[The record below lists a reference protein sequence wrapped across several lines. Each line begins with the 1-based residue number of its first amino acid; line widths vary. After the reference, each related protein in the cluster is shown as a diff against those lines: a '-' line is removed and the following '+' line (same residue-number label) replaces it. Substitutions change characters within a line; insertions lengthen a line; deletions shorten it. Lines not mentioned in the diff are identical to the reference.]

1 MLMKKRLTWLLGCL
15 LASLPSMAQVL
26 FSTSFDTIDDFTSWK
41 VYDVNGDEKT
51 WQFNIEADPHVFCPY
66 NSSEAS
72 NDWLI
77 SPAITAAEDVT
88 LMVSYTIK
96 GSYYGENLGV
106 YYGAGDAVDDMTSE
120 GAVYEALNGDVRG
133 GYFLMEAKAGKAFHV
148 GFKCFSNPDKWR
160 LSLASVEVKVAKNPL
175 DLKVDEITSPV
186 TGPGLAQEKVKIKV
200 SNIGF
205 AAASDYTVGY
215 RIDNGE
221 PVVEKINKELAPGES
236 IEYEFATPADLSIP
250 RHLYSVKAFAINADD
265 IDNTNDTLEV
275 NVRHK
280 APASVPYST
289 GFEPTEDLSDLKFF
303 NLNEDGGEWQA
314 YMSSGWFSMARNGY
328 GCLAYNYS
336 KENNGNDW
344 AILEPIQVEAG
355 YHALKFWYSAT
366 SDHPE
371 KFSVYWGTE
380 PTVEAMTNKIVDYNP
395 ALNDAYQESINL
407 INFPENQTVY
417 IGFYCY
423 SDKDENWLTIDDL
436 TLDKVSSTSV
446 DLAIRKISNPTNY
459 IRTESDRTVKLEVR
473 NIGIISTEVTV
484 NISVDDKLAATSDY
498 TVKAQEFK
506 TIEFKDVLADLAEG
520 THSIKVE
527 LVCDKDENAENNVL
541 VQEVKVLG
549 TPVIYY
555 DFEDGELPAALTY
568 ETKDEGTQNPNA
580 GPEFNEYGWGIF
592 PLVTHPVLGNYVM
605 AGNSWVD
612 GVNEVDRWVY
622 FPRVKV
628 TGENADFVWNANS
641 FSTIFLE
648 DYNVKVCDDPY
659 NSWGAWY
666 STVMSVKQESIY
678 TKCRGISL
686 GKYVGKEIDIAINL
700 VSKNCEALILD
711 NIGFYGDI
719 STDITTG
726 VKNVNATDGAI
737 IVDDQMITAG
747 NGNAAITIFDAS
759 GRIVS
764 AAQGNAAVSQLQPG
778 VYMAT
783 VKTAAGKRTVKF
795 IKK

>member
-1 MLMKKRLTWLLGCL
+1 MKKRLTWLLGCL

-106 YYGAGDAVDDMTSE
+106 YYGAGDAVDDMTNE

-407 INFPENQTVY
+407 IKFPENQTIY

-446 DLAIRKISNPTNY
+446 DLAIQQISNPTNY

-549 TPVIYY
+549 TPVIFY

-580 GPEFNEYGWGIF
+580 GPEFNEYG
-592 PLVTHPVLGNYVM
+592 
-605 AGNSWVD
+605 
-612 GVNEVDRWVY
+612 
-622 FPRVKV
+622 
-628 TGENADFVWNANS
+628 
-641 FSTIFLE
+641 
-648 DYNVKVCDDPY
+648 
-659 NSWGAWY
+659 
-666 STVMSVKQESIY
+666 
-678 TKCRGISL
+678 
-686 GKYVGKEIDIAINL
+686 
-700 VSKNCEALILD
+700 
-711 NIGFYGDI
+711 
-719 STDITTG
+719 
-726 VKNVNATDGAI
+726 
-737 IVDDQMITAG
+737 
-747 NGNAAITIFDAS
+747 
-759 GRIVS
+759 
-764 AAQGNAAVSQLQPG
+764 
-778 VYMAT
+778 
-783 VKTAAGKRTVKF
+783 
-795 IKK
+795 